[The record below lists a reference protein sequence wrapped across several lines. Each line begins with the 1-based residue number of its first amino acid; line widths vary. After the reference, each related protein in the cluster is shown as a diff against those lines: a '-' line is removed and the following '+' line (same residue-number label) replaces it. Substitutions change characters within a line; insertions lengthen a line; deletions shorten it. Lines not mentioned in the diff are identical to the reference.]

1 MTGLRLFFW
10 LQPGRQRVE
19 RQRIGVGNGFF
30 LLDQHPEHAGLEQR
44 QRRQLRHVAAIVTQR
59 PARIGQRLSGR
70 PRPPKRG
77 SMRGD
82 RFAVRRSCD
91 EPQES
96 GNERRAAGARP
107 IVTIAPAA
115 LPGQSRPPLHN
126 VDRDR
131 TMTIEQT
138 SLSESSEASASTP
151 SLVEQ
156 ARQNM
161 IQQQIRPWEVL
172 DPSVLELLARV
183 PRERFVPPHL
193 RSLAFV
199 DFELPLNI
207 DGVVTGETMLA
218 PKVEARLLQELRI
231 HPHEL
236 VLEIGTGSG
245 YMAALAAHK
254 AQTVWSVEIDP
265 KAAGLRRRQPGP
277 RRGAQ
282 RACRRRRRRA
292 RLGAHAPYDVIIVSG
307 GLPMVPA
314 ELLAQLK
321 VGGRL
326 AAIVGQ
332 APAMQA
338 QIITRTTQEHFETL
352 PLFETVTKPLR
363 NAQGPSAFR
372 F

>member
-1 MTGLRLFFW
+1 
-10 LQPGRQRVE
+10 
-19 RQRIGVGNGFF
+19 
-30 LLDQHPEHAGLEQR
+30 
-44 QRRQLRHVAAIVTQR
+44 
-59 PARIGQRLSGR
+59 
-70 PRPPKRG
+70 
-77 SMRGD
+77 
-82 RFAVRRSCD
+82 
-91 EPQES
+91 
-96 GNERRAAGARP
+96 
-107 IVTIAPAA
+107 
-115 LPGQSRPPLHN
+115 
-126 VDRDR
+126 
-131 TMTIEQT
+131 MTIELPSVT
-138 SLSESSEASASTP
+138 ASPEASQTTDSR
-151 SLVEQ
+151 LVEL

-172 DPSVLELLARV
+172 DPSVLELLAHV
-183 PRERFVPPHL
+183 PREQFVPPHL

-236 VLEIGTGSG
+236 ALEIGTGSG

-254 AQTVWSVEIDP
+254 AQTVWSVEID
-265 KAAGLRRRQPGP
+265 
-277 RRGAQ
+277 
-282 RACRRRRRRA
+282 A
-292 RLGAHAPYDVIIVSG
+292 RLQAFGAANLARAGVRNAHVEGGDGALGWSAHAPYDVIIVSG
-307 GLPMVPA
+307 ALPVVPA
-314 ELLAQLK
+314 QMLAQLK

-326 AAIVGQ
+326 AAIVGK